1 MDSPEGL
8 AVNSKLG
15 SVFETW
21 AVNYVHQQ
29 FATLA
34 IPPSTYHWRT
44 SGGAEVDLIIE
55 KNGKLYPLE
64 MKCKTNLT
72 KIDLTGLKAFRET
85 YDKKDIMPGLIIYAG
100 SEPYQLDENTL
111 AIPWNL
117 I

>member
-1 MDSPEGL
+1 VDSPEGL